1 MNLATLQRHVAR
13 AVMTPLSPSDRM
25 RRIALDGRSLASV
38 ANKIIK
44 PNDRLTSFERLEI
57 YNRQYWFRVLDAF
70 SDDFPGL
77 RAVLGDRRFDALAK
91 HYLTDCPSRSFT
103 MRDLGSHLEVLA
115 PQTSALRPR
124 PSTNLPSTWFVSNGR
139 KSKRSTAPLN
149 LRLPQPSLAGV
160 DPAKL
165 RLRLQ
170 PYIRLLDLH
179 FPVDDLLL
187 AVKHDAPADI
197 ASNAM
202 EERQKRKKV
211 SAVARLKPA
220 PVFLAIH
227 RLENTV
233 YFRRLEREEF
243 TILQSLQTTAAPSN
257 APLSP
262 PSAPVKIPAAR
273 ARSLRS
279 LVVPELVL
287 PGLVHRVTQNAFP
300 SPMECGGAQRRLP
313 PGCFPAVASF
323 LGGPHAAV
331 ACCVGPWVQQ
341 T

>member
-13 AVMTPLSPSDRM
+13 AVMAPLSSSDRM
-25 RRIALDGRSLASV
+25 RRFASDGKPMSAIASR
-38 ANKIIK
+38 IIK

-77 RAVLGDRRFDALAK
+77 RAVLGDRRFNALAK

-103 MRDLGSHLEVLA
+103 MRDLGSRLE
-115 PQTSALRPR
+115 PWLRRHPR
-124 PSTNLPSTWFVSNGR
+124 YASGR
-139 KSKRSTAPLN
+139 
-149 LRLPQPSLAGV
+149 LRLAVDMVRLEWAEIEAFDSASEAPVTAAVLVGA

-187 AVKHDAPADI
+187 AVKQDAPMDI

-220 PVFLAIH
+220 PVFLAVH
-227 RLENTV
+227 RIENTV
-233 YFRRLEREEF
+233 YFRRLDREEF
-243 TILQSLQTTAAPSN
+243 TILDSLHKGRTLERAIVAGFRS
-257 APLSP
+257 S
-262 PSAPVKIPAAR
+262 KIPAQER
-273 ARSLRS
+273 ASYVAGWFQNWAS
-279 LVVPELVL
+279 
-287 PGLVHRVTQNAFP
+287 PGWFV
-300 SPMECGGAQRRLP
+300 M
-313 PGCFPAVASF
+313 
-323 LGGPHAAV
+323 
-331 ACCVGPWVQQ
+331 
-341 T
+341 